1 MSQAKRTKKTEIEN
15 ELINEI
21 LTMIEEKYNISK
33 DLVLNSINPDRIKF
47 KLQKYNISIQDI
59 EYEIEA
65 IAFNEKDKDITAD
78 AINEAIN
85 KLIERREKENE
96 ENITINKIPK
106 KIEIKPNQKNFLQ
119 ETSSSAKKAPA
130 KNDVIP
136 TNSNVNIKYAH
147 RIIYNEGENEM
158 EKRFNEMNPE
168 LKKEQLNII
177 PSYDLLPKDFNEQKD
192 KYIQFFYE
200 IKMKILENE
209 KISKDDALLDSFKFV
224 LFVAFDVIDAK
235 PTFEELIGIDPLKD
249 FKKYILKINTNN
261 NIIIYIKEIILK

>member
-96 ENITINKIPK
+96 ENITINKFAR
-106 KIEIKPNQKNFLQ
+106 N
-119 ETSSSAKKAPA
+119 
-130 KNDVIP
+130 
-136 TNSNVNIKYAH
+136 
-147 RIIYNEGENEM
+147 
-158 EKRFNEMNPE
+158 
-168 LKKEQLNII
+168 
-177 PSYDLLPKDFNEQKD
+177 
-192 KYIQFFYE
+192 
-200 IKMKILENE
+200 
-209 KISKDDALLDSFKFV
+209 
-224 LFVAFDVIDAK
+224 
-235 PTFEELIGIDPLKD
+235 
-249 FKKYILKINTNN
+249 
-261 NIIIYIKEIILK
+261 